1 MSNDTE
7 KPNLEQDHKEFV
19 KMKEQQINNK
29 DETVSDNDPIGKEM
43 KQGGKKPDR
52 DSIKKGGAQESFSGR
67 EGFGGM
73 GKKKKGPKGKQRAW
87 VPLVVFIG
95 TFFAFGFVTYTSA
108 TFLSLLRGFKE
119 DRMAPSLDRTKT
131 PYTKLGARPDDLAY
145 EEALWS
151 QKRHGFPYS
160 WYDKDYPNSV
170 LSIFSR
176 LNINNWVGARD
187 WTDKAFEIV
196 RNFSVHD
203 VPPKYVA
210 EEKAETWDAW
220 WFNTQEFLNIYI
232 WTPFLFFNA
241 LIIGLTIGPIATAA
255 KGFYKTAHLY
265 DNFPW
270 MDMKTLF
277 FGGIYFWLC
286 LPFYYLLMPLYLLW
300 FTLIRPFSS
309 IHASGN
315 ADWIQHLLQKFYIP
329 IFSFACLACMA
340 AIYGEFKNTEK
351 IKWAVL
357 PGFLTVFFILSA
369 LLKIIPWSM
378 PIRKNG
384 VVWNFS
390 PPPLSKLN
398 SLLYPAKSSEPTVK
412 DIYRDALHNI
422 FWYLKPFGVFGFLKQ
437 NADIG
442 PGRETHNPAF
452 KRTSRSATGG
462 LAGSLAKTA
471 VKTAIKSTPQGR
483 LAMMAAKKA
492 AKMAKKRK

>member
-7 KPNLEQDHKEFV
+7 KPNLEKDHKEFL

-29 DETVSDNDPIGKEM
+29 DEFVSDNDPIGKEM
-43 KQGGKKPDR
+43 KKSGEKPDR
-52 DSIKKGGAQESFSGR
+52 ESIKKDGAQENFSNR
-67 EGFGGM
+67 EGFAGM

-87 VPLVVFIG
+87 VPIVVFIG

-170 LSIFSR
+170 FSIFSR
-176 LNINNWVGARD
+176 MNINTWVGARD
-187 WTDKAFEIV
+187 WTDKAFEVV

-210 EEKAETWDAW
+210 EEKAETGAAW

-232 WTPFLFFNA
+232 WTPILFFTT
-241 LIIGLTIGPIATAA
+241 LVIGLTVGPIAVAV
-255 KGFYKTAHLY
+255 KGFFKTAYLY

-270 MDMKTLF
+270 LDMKTFF
-277 FGGIYFWLC
+277 FGNIFLFLC
-286 LPFYYLLMPLYLLW
+286 IPFYTFLMPLYLLW
-300 FTLIRPFSS
+300 FALIRPFSS

-351 IKWAVL
+351 VKWAVI

-369 LLKIIPWSM
+369 LLKVIPWTM

-384 VVWNFS
+384 VEWNFS

-398 SLLYPAKSSEPTVK
+398 SLLYSAKSTEPAVK
-412 DIYRDALHNI
+412 DVYRDMLHNF
-422 FWYLKPFGVFGFLKQ
+422 FWYLKPFGVFGFLKD
-437 NADIG
+437 NVDIG

-452 KRTSRSATGG
+452 KRSSKSRTGG

-471 VKTAIKSTPQGR
+471 FKTAIKSTPQGR

-492 AKMAKKRK
+492 AKMAKK

>member
-7 KPNLEQDHKEFV
+7 KPNLEKDHKEFL

-29 DETVSDNDPIGKEM
+29 DEFVSDNDPIGKEM
-43 KQGGKKPDR
+43 KKSGEKPDR
-52 DSIKKGGAQESFSGR
+52 ESIKKDGAQESFSSR
-67 EGFGGM
+67 EGFAGM
-73 GKKKKGPKGKQRAW
+73 GKKKKGPKGNQRAW
-87 VPLVVFIG
+87 VPIVVFIG

-119 DRMAPSLDRTKT
+119 DRMVPSLDRTTT

-160 WYDKDYPNSV
+160 WYDKDYPNSA

-176 LNINNWVGARD
+176 FNINSWVGARD
-187 WTDKAFEIV
+187 FTDKAFEVV

-210 EEKAETWDAW
+210 AEKAETWDAW

-232 WTPFLFFNA
+232 WTPFLFHVV
-241 LIIGLTIGPIATAA
+241 LIIGLTIGPIAAA
-255 KGFYKTAHLY
+255 LKGFGKTAYLY

-270 MDMKTLF
+270 VDMKTLF
-277 FGGIYFWLC
+277 FGGFYLFLSI
-286 LPFYYLLMPLYLLW
+286 PFYCFLMPLYLLW
-300 FTLIRPFSS
+300 FTLIRPFST

-329 IFSFACLACMA
+329 IFSFACIACMA
-340 AIYGEFKNTEK
+340 AIYGEFRNTEK
-351 IKWAVL
+351 VKWAIL

-369 LLKIIPWSM
+369 LLKVIPWTM

-384 VVWNFS
+384 QEWNFS

-398 SLLYPAKSSEPTVK
+398 SLLYSAKSTEPAVK
-412 DIYRDALHNI
+412 DVYRDMLHNF
-422 FWYLKPFGVFGFLKQ
+422 FWYLKPFGVFGFLKD
-437 NADIG
+437 NVDIG

-452 KRTSRSATGG
+452 KRTSKSRTGG

-471 VKTAIKSTPQGR
+471 LKTAIKSTPQGR

-492 AKMAKKRK
+492 AKMAKK